1 MAWDDERGNGQG
13 GKVADSARACI
24 MVLHGSVAEEGTTS
38 DALYALTAPEAIRAE
53 GAVLGRQRAAYALV
67 SDAPRS

>member
-1 MAWDDERGNGQG
+1 
-13 GKVADSARACI
+13 